1 MTTKL
6 ATLRA
11 TQKALRRTFEAQK
24 RQEWIDLTAELEAR
38 VNAEVTQM
46 FNAGISMSKI
56 MREYGTSDY
65 RTVRDRVLEVY
76 PEDPELSTEALTW
89 TQVKD
94 GIWDVTDGTHT
105 ATVVVL
111 EDEEVIMLNK
121 TDDPAFGARL
131 NMEAGFALWSQR
143 A

>member
-11 TQKALRRTFEAQK
+11 TQKALRRTFEEQK
-24 RQEWIDLTAELEAR
+24 RQEWIELTAELEAR
-38 VNAEVTQM
+38 VSAEVTQL
-46 FNAGISMSKI
+46 FNAGLPISKI

-65 RTVRDRVLEVY
+65 RTVRDRVIEVRA
-76 PEDPELSTEALTW
+76 EDPADAPMTLAW
-89 TQVKD
+89 KQVKD

-111 EDEEVIMLNK
+111 EDEGVTMLNK

-131 NMEAGFALWSQR
+131 NMEAGFSLWQSR
-143 A
+143 